1 MAGLGC
7 LCSDY
12 ILQWPWLLIS
22 GTFRAPQQ
30 GAKQHEQT
38 PLDGKGGRKHIE
50 VDTHRNCSGAQSR
63 AYVFVGHSR
72 VPRNKRLEPQ
82 QGAAFTAGSSI
93 VLPDSGLMSGI
104 QHQALLR
111 LCPRGWGTAYGKASE
126 TPLPQGFHQEENKYG
141 TQNLR
146 WQQERNRKPGSFR
159 SEKGELSA
167 FESELDSLIT
177 SPF

>member
-1 MAGLGC
+1 MALVANLWYFPGSSAG
-7 LCSDY
+7 S
-12 ILQWPWLLIS
+12 QA
-22 GTFRAPQQ
+22 T
-30 GAKQHEQT
+30 EQT

-82 QGAAFTAGSSI
+82 QGAALCYLILDSCWVYSTRPFSDCVLGAG
-93 VLPDSGLMSGI
+93 
-104 QHQALLR
+104 
-111 LCPRGWGTAYGKASE
+111 GTAYGKASE

-177 SPF
+177 SPFEGHLSNSCWS

>member
-1 MAGLGC
+1 MEELWVPRYLMAGLGC

-50 VDTHRNCSGAQSR
+50 VDTHRNCSGAQR

-82 QGAAFTAGSSI
+82 QGAA
-93 VLPDSGLMSGI
+93 
-104 QHQALLR
+104 
-111 LCPRGWGTAYGKASE
+111 LCY
-126 TPLPQGFHQEENKYG
+126 LI
-141 TQNLR
+141 
-146 WQQERNRKPGSFR
+146 
-159 SEKGELSA
+159 
-167 FESELDSLIT
+167 LDSCWIYSTRPFSDCVLGAGEQHT
-177 SPF
+177 VRHQRLPSPRASIRKRINTEHRI